1 MGNPLHGQRILLGVT
16 GSVAAYKAAYLASR
30 LRQQGAR
37 VRVVLTASAERFVS
51 PLTFRSVA
59 DGAVYTDA
67 DLWGT
72 EGHVVHVG
80 LAQEADML
88 VIAPCTA
95 NTLAKLAQGLAD
107 NLLTI
112 TALAATCP
120 LILAPAMDGG
130 MFSHPATQAN
140 LTALRQRG
148 VHILGPAEG
157 HLASGLRGVGRMVE
171 PEEIAAYLRYLAGR
185 KGPLAGKRILVT
197 AGPTQEPIDPVRVL
211 TNRSTGKQGFA
222 LAQAA
227 LDLGAEVTLIAGP
240 VALPTP
246 YGAQR
251 LNVRTAQEMY
261 EAVRAQLPTT
271 DILLM
276 AAAVADYRP
285 AHPATHKIKK
295 HAEELT
301 LRLTRNP
308 DILAEVAALRTRH
321 GRPTVVV
328 GFAAE
333 SEHLLDHAQA
343 KLKAKGLDL
352 IVANDITARDAG
364 FAVDTNR
371 VTLLYRDG
379 RRENLPP
386 QTKAAVG
393 EAVVIRALHLL
404 QGGWLAHLVPEVL
417 WEQAQAQGV
426 YRPSSLE
433 EEGFIHFSR
442 PDQIPAVASRFF
454 PGREDLLLLW
464 VPAGP
469 LGDAL
474 RWDPVEGDLFP
485 HLYAPLAIDAVHAA
499 VPYRP
504 DPTGHFPPVA
514 PPTPQPQQA

>member
-185 KGPLAGKRILVT
+185 KGPHPGHRGANPRADRSCAGVDQSLHGQ
-197 AGPTQEPIDPVRVL
+197 AGVRSGPSRPGL
-211 TNRSTGKQGFA
+211 GRRGDANRRSSRF
-222 LAQAA
+222 
-227 LDLGAEVTLIAGP
+227 
-240 VALPTP
+240 
-246 YGAQR
+246 
-251 LNVRTAQEMY
+251 
-261 EAVRAQLPTT
+261 
-271 DILLM
+271 
-276 AAAVADYRP
+276 
-285 AHPATHKIKK
+285 AHP
-295 HAEELT
+295 
-301 LRLTRNP
+301 LR
-308 DILAEVAALRTRH
+308 RTTIE
-321 GRPTVVV
+321 RP
-328 GFAAE
+328 
-333 SEHLLDHAQA
+333 HC
-343 KLKAKGLDL
+343 
-352 IVANDITARDAG
+352 AG
-364 FAVDTNR
+364 DV
-371 VTLLYRDG
+371 
-379 RRENLPP
+379 
-386 QTKAAVG
+386 
-393 EAVVIRALHLL
+393 
-404 QGGWLAHLVPEVL
+404 
-417 WEQAQAQGV
+417 
-426 YRPSSLE
+426 
-433 EEGFIHFSR
+433 
-442 PDQIPAVASRFF
+442 
-454 PGREDLLLLW
+454 
-464 VPAGP
+464 
-469 LGDAL
+469 
-474 RWDPVEGDLFP
+474 
-485 HLYAPLAIDAVHAA
+485 
-499 VPYRP
+499 
-504 DPTGHFPPVA
+504 
-514 PPTPQPQQA
+514 